1 VTRAPARDEAADG
14 DPELVRVELGARG
27 FDIVVGAGV
36 LAEAGA
42 RLKALGIRRAVI
54 VTDETVAAL
63 HLPALTGSL
72 ARAGIRHDRVIVPPG
87 EATKSFDGLE
97 HLMESML
104 ALGIERST
112 VVVALG
118 GGVVGD
124 LAGFAAAIA
133 LRGLDYVQIPSTLL
147 AQIDSSVGGKT
158 AIDSRHGKN
167 LIGAFHQPRLVLA
180 DTALLDTL
188 PRRELLAGYAEV
200 AKYGLI
206 DDAAFFA
213 WLEQNGVPLI
223 AGDEAAR
230 RHAIVACCR
239 AKARVVALDERE
251 SGPRAL
257 LNLGHTFGHA
267 LEAELDFRPDLL
279 LHGEAVAIGMVM
291 AFDLSASL
299 GLAPAADAARVRRHF
314 EAVGLPTGLGA
325 AQFGG
330 RGFTVDGLIERMRR
344 DKKVRDG
351 RMAFVLARGIGRAF
365 LSQDVEIDALRALLE
380 RAVAA

>member
-1 VTRAPARDEAADG
+1 VTAATATEGDAR
-14 DPELVRVELGARG
+14 VRVELGARG
-27 FDIVVGAGV
+27 YDIVVGTGV
-36 LAEAGA
+36 LAEAGPH
-42 RLKALGIRRAVI
+42 LKALGIRRAVV

-63 HLPALTGSL
+63 HLPALARSL
-72 ARAGIRHDRVIVPPG
+72 ARAGIVHDRIVVPPG
-87 EATKSFDGLE
+87 EASKSFVGFE
-97 HLMESML
+97 HLVETML

-124 LAGFAAAIA
+124 LAGFAAAVA
-133 LRGLDYVQIPSTLL
+133 LRGLDYVQIPTTLL

-167 LIGAFHQPRLVLA
+167 LVGAFHQPRLVLA
-180 DTALLDTL
+180 DTAVLDTL

-206 DDAAFFA
+206 DDAPFFA
-213 WLEQNGVPLI
+213 WLEQHGAALV
-223 AGDEAAR
+223 AGDPAAR

-279 LHGEAVAIGMVM
+279 LHGEAVAIGTAM
-291 AFDLSASL
+291 AFDLSVRL
-299 GLAPAADAARVRRHF
+299 GLAPAADAERVRRHF
-314 EAVGLPTGLGA
+314 AMVGLPTDLRGGQL
-325 AQFGG
+325 GG
-330 RGFTVDGLIERMRR
+330 RRFSVEGLLERMRH

-351 RMAFVLARGIGRAF
+351 KMTFVLVRGIGRAF
-365 LSQDVEIDALRALLE
+365 LSQDVDVDALHNLLE
-380 RAVAA
+380 RAVTA

>member
-1 VTRAPARDEAADG
+1 MSRRTKKEAEVG
-14 DPELVRVELGARG
+14 DKSERVRVELGARSY
-27 FDIVVGAGV
+27 DIVVGTGV

-42 RLKALGIRRAVI
+42 ELKKLGVRRAVI
-54 VTDETVAAL
+54 VTDETVAGL
-63 HLPALTGSL
+63 HLAPL
-72 ARAGIRHDRVIVPPG
+72 ARALALAGIGHDKIVVPPG
-87 EATKSFDGLE
+87 EASKSFAGLE
-97 HLMESML
+97 KLIEDML

-133 LRGLDYVQIPSTLL
+133 LRGLDYVQVPTTLL

-167 LIGAFHQPRLVLA
+167 LVGAFHQPRLVLA
-180 DTALLDTL
+180 DTAVLDTL
-188 PRRELLAGYAEV
+188 PPRELLAGYAEV
-200 AKYGLI
+200 VKYGLI
-206 DDAAFFA
+206 DDAPFFD
-213 WLEQNGVPLI
+213 WLEQHGLELVT
-223 AGDEAAR
+223 GDAAAR
-230 RHAIVACCR
+230 RRAIVACCR

-279 LHGEAVAIGMVM
+279 LHGEAVALGMLM
-291 AFDLSASL
+291 AFDLSVRL
-299 GLAPAADAARVRRHF
+299 GLAPASDAERVRRHF
-314 EAVGLPTGLGA
+314 EKIGLPTGLGG

-330 RGFTVDGLIERMRR
+330 RRFSVEGLLGRMGR

-351 RMAFVLARGIGRAF
+351 RMTFVLVRGIGKAL
-365 LSQDVEIDALRALLE
+365 LSQDVDVAALRDLLE

>member
-1 VTRAPARDEAADG
+1 MTRAPAKEGVSEG
-14 DPELVRVELGARG
+14 DSERVRVELGARSY
-27 FDIVVGAGV
+27 DIVVGAGV
-36 LAEAGA
+36 LAEAGSH
-42 RLKALGIRRAVI
+42 LKTLGVKRAVV

-72 ARAGIRHDRVIVPPG
+72 ARAGVRHDRVIVPPG
-87 EATKSFDGLE
+87 EATKSFAGLE
-97 HLMESML
+97 HLIESML

-133 LRGLDYVQIPSTLL
+133 LRGLDYVQVPTTLL

-167 LIGAFHQPRLVLA
+167 LVGAFHQPRLVLA
-180 DTALLDTL
+180 DTAVLDTL

-200 AKYGLI
+200 VKYGLI
-206 DDAAFFA
+206 DDAPFFA
-213 WLEQNGVPLI
+213 WLEQHGVPLI
-223 AGDEAAR
+223 AGDAEAR
-230 RHAIVACCR
+230 RRAIVACCR

-279 LHGEAVAIGMVM
+279 LHGEAVAIGMIM
-291 AFDLSASL
+291 ALDLSVRL
-299 GLAPAADAARVRRHF
+299 GLAPAADAERVRRHF
-314 EAVGLPTGLGA
+314 EALGLPTGLGA

-330 RGFTVDGLIERMRR
+330 RRFTVDGLLERMRH

-351 RMAFVLARGIGRAF
+351 RMTFVLARGIGRAF
-365 LSQDVEIDALRALLE
+365 LSQDVAVDALREVLE

>member
-1 VTRAPARDEAADG
+1 MTRAPAREGAADG
-14 DPELVRVELGARG
+14 DSERVRVELGARG
-27 FDIVVGAGV
+27 YDIVVGAGV
-36 LAEAGA
+36 LAEAG
-42 RLKALGIRRAVI
+42 RHLKTLGVKRTVI
-54 VTDETVAAL
+54 VTDGTVAAL
-63 HLPALTGSL
+63 HLAALTGSL

-87 EATKSFDGLE
+87 EATKSFAGLE
-97 HLMESML
+97 HLIESML

-133 LRGLDYVQIPSTLL
+133 LRGLDYVQIPTTLL

-167 LIGAFHQPRLVLA
+167 LVGAFHQPRLVLA
-180 DTALLDTL
+180 DTAVLDTL

-200 AKYGLI
+200 VKYGLI

-213 WLEQNGVPLI
+213 WLEQHGVPLI
-223 AGDEAAR
+223 AGDAAAR
-230 RHAIVACCR
+230 RQAIVACCR

-251 SGPRAL
+251 AGPRAL

-279 LHGEAVAIGMVM
+279 LHGEAVAIGMMM
-291 AFDLSASL
+291 AFDLSARL
-299 GLAPAADAARVRRHF
+299 GLAPAADAERVRRHF
-314 EAVGLPTGLGA
+314 TAIGLPTGLDA

-330 RGFTVDGLIERMRR
+330 RRFTVDGLLERMRR

-351 RMAFVLARGIGRAF
+351 RMTFVLVRGIGRAF
-365 LSQDVEIDALRALLE
+365 LSQDVDVGALRELLE